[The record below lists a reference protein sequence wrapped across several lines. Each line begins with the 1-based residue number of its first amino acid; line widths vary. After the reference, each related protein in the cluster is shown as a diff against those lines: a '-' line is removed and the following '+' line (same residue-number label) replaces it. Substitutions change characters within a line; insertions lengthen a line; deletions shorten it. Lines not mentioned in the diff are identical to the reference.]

1 MDGLLLDLL
10 PGFFLLTT
18 FLIEICLAS
27 LRASIPFTAHRY
39 FSRRTHAWRCC
50 MDFVYLTVI
59 SLFFLVTVGLAA
71 GCAKLRGTS

>member
-1 MDGLLLDLL
+1 
-10 PGFFLLTT
+10 
-18 FLIEICLAS
+18 
-27 LRASIPFTAHRY
+27 
-39 FSRRTHAWRCC
+39 